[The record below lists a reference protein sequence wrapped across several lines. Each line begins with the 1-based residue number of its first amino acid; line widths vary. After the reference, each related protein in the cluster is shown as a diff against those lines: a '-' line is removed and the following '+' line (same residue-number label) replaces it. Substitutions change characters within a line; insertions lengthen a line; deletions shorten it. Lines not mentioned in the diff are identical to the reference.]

1 MGFLLQLEDANDFL
15 AIHNGGSDDSE
26 MVAKL
31 TGSMNDTKVSISG
44 NQMFVVFKT
53 NNDIVAKG
61 FHALIIESKYF
72 DQNKLSEI
80 RNWMFLY
87 HFFSI
92 S

>member
-31 TGSMNDTKVSISG
+31 TGAINDTKISISG

-53 NNDIVAKG
+53 NNENVSKG
-61 FHALIIESKYF
+61 FHALVMESKYF
-72 DQNKLSEI
+72 DQNK
-80 RNWMFLY
+80 
-87 HFFSI
+87 
-92 S
+92 